1 MRRRLWLLVL
11 IVSIPIP
18 GPFGVSH
25 PVRAA
30 EERPAPQLD
39 PQSQKAIEQFRQ
51 GLRAAKAGAYE
62 EAISWYE
69 KSLRLKPNAA
79 SVHLSLGFAYEKSG
93 RLADAEKA
101 YREAVR
107 LRPDIPQAHVNLGN
121 VLEATGKPAEAERAY
136 LEAIRLQPNLAGA
149 LNNLAWLWVSSPD
162 PAFRRPKEAFVHA
175 KEAVRLTER
184 MEAGPLDTL
193 AEIQYVLGQ
202 CFYAIQTEREAIVED
217 PRNAAFKTSLRR
229 FQLCQDATRAARDGN
244 LEKARSH
251 WQEVLAVAPGDW
263 RAKEALE
270 QLR

>member
-51 GLRAAKAGAYE
+51 GLRAARAGAYE
-62 EAISWYE
+62 EAINWYE
-69 KSLRLKPNAA
+69 KSLRLKPNA
-79 SVHLSLGFAYEKSG
+79 SPVHLSLGFAYEKSG

-121 VLEATGKPAEAERAY
+121 VLEATGKLAEAERAY

-175 KEAVRLTER
+175 KEAVLLTER

-193 AEIQYVLGQ
+193 AEIHYVLGQ
-202 CFYAIQTEREAIVED
+202 CFDAIQTEREAIVES
-217 PRNAAFKTSLRR
+217 PRNSAFKTSLRR

-244 LEKARSH
+244 LEKARRH
-251 WQEVLAVAPGDW
+251 WQEILAVAPGDW
-263 RAKEALE
+263 RAKEALG